1 MISLKHAVRFL
12 ALFLV
17 IGISLAAPAGSA
29 DYPTKPVSLVAAFT
43 PGGTADLHARALAPT
58 LEKILK
64 QPIEVINKPG
74 TGGALGSAYVASA
87 KPDGYTILLGLSYM
101 SYMPE
106 VDMLFNRPP
115 TFKYDQFEAIALL
128 SKDPAIFVVN
138 SAGPYKT
145 VADVVADAKKRPD
158 MVKYSSAG
166 FYSTLHVAM
175 EAFVKAAG
183 IKMKH
188 IPHKGGNPA
197 TIALL
202 GGHVDCL
209 AVPPSVV
216 KGQVD
221 AGALRVLAV
230 WSDKRLAAYPEV
242 PTLKELGYDAEF
254 YVWAGMFAPK
264 GTPPQVIQVLR
275 DAVRKAVR
283 EPAFAKAMEN
293 IGTPP
298 VYLDAPEFKK
308 FWEKDIE
315 SLSVLVRH
323 IGKVQ

>member
-1 MISLKHAVRFL
+1 MVSMKRVVHFL
-12 ALFLV
+12 ALFLIV
-17 IGISLAAPAGSA
+17 GISLAAPVGSA
-29 DYPTKPVSLVAAFT
+29 DYPVKPVSLVAAFT
-43 PGGTADLHARALAPT
+43 PGGTADLHARAIAPT

-64 QPIEVINKPG
+64 QPVEVINKPG
-74 TGGALGSAYVASA
+74 AGGALGSAYVAAS
-87 KPDGYTILLGLSYM
+87 KPDGYTLLMGLSYM

-106 VDMLFNRPP
+106 VDSLFNRPP
-115 TFKYDQFEAIALL
+115 TFRHDQFEPIALL

-138 SAGPYKT
+138 STGPYKT

-158 MVKYSSAG
+158 AVKYSSAG

-175 EAFVKAAG
+175 ETFVKAAG

-188 IPHKGGNPA
+188 IPYAGGNPA

-202 GGHVDCL
+202 GGHVECL

-221 AGALRVLAV
+221 SGTLRVLAV
-230 WSDKRLAAYPEV
+230 WSDKRLAAYPKV

-264 GTPPQVIQVLR
+264 GTSPQVIQVLR
-275 DAVRKAVR
+275 DAVKKVVM
-283 EPAFAKAMEN
+283 EPAFVKAMEN

-298 VYLDAPEFKK
+298 VYLDAPEFTK
-308 FWEKDIE
+308 FWEKDAE
-315 SLSVLVRH
+315 SLSALVRH